1 MKYWRGLVAVVMI
14 AVLSSCGNS
23 ENRAAITAPVVP
35 TSPNA
40 AYQSGFPELGAT
52 SVTILGERGPE
63 GAQGASVSETPTPE
77 AAPVVTE
84 AVNEEIT
91 VSPGTIQIEQGTVTT
106 TP

>member
-1 MKYWRGLVAVVMI
+1 VKACKQSI
-14 AVLSSCGNS
+14 AGCALLLLLSGCGSAETEANF
-23 ENRAAITAPVVP
+23 APVVVP

-40 AYQSGFPELGAT
+40 AYQTTFPELGAT
-52 SVTILGERGPE
+52 DVTILGGEVTDNG
-63 GAQGASVSETPTPE
+63 GVSQTPTPE

-91 VSPGTIQIEQGTVTT
+91 TSPETIDVEATGTT

>member
-1 MKYWRGLVAVVMI
+1 MKSWSQWITRGGLLLL
-14 AVLSSCGNS
+14 LSGCGNA
-23 ENRAAITAPVVP
+23 ETQANLVPVVVP

-40 AYQSGFPELGAT
+40 AYQTTFPELGAT
-52 SVTILGERGPE
+52 DVTILGGEVTENG
-63 GAQGASVSETPTPE
+63 GVSQTPTPD

-91 VSPGTIQIEQGTVTT
+91 TSPETIDVESTGTA